1 MSRTA
6 FHKIM
11 LRKITGAVITMTAL
25 TAVAGCT
32 LQQTVSVPPP
42 APEKP
47 LPQLTI
53 DTPKDSSV
61 YLRNYYARIQA
72 SRLVHDQL
80 RDDGGGPDTP
90 YTSAMVARNFERIA
104 FNSEYSKVGDRRI
117 SEEHEVKLT
126 RWTRPV
132 RFGLTFGDAV
142 PEDQRV
148 VDRQVFEPYVARL
161 ARLTGH
167 PINAVSGAV
176 PLGVNFTVFI
186 LTENERRASAAALR
200 RAVPGIGD
208 ADLSQIANL
217 DRDTQ
222 CVVFAGDRDD
232 DSRIER
238 AVAVIRAELPD
249 RMRAACIHEELAQ
262 GLGLPN
268 DSPLARPSI
277 FNDSDEFGLLTSHD
291 ELLLQMLYDKRLQPG
306 MSADQARPIFTK
318 IAAELMDGSV

>member
-6 FHKIM
+6 FHKIT
-11 LRKITGAVITMTAL
+11 RAVIAMTAL
-25 TAVAGCT
+25 TAVVGCT
-32 LQQTVSVPPP
+32 LQQPVRGSSSPAQTVE
-42 APEKP
+42 AI
-47 LPQLTI
+47 PQLKVRYA
-53 DTPKDSSV
+53 KDSSA

-80 RDDGGGPDTP
+80 RSDGGGPDTP
-90 YTSAMVARNFERIA
+90 FTDAMLARNFERIA

-117 SEEHEVKLT
+117 TKEHAVKLT
-126 RWTRPV
+126 RWNRPV
-132 RFGLTFGDAV
+132 RFGLSFGDGV
-142 PEDQRV
+142 TEDQRET
-148 VDRQVFEPYVARL
+148 DRQVFAPYVARL

-167 PINAVSGAV
+167 PISAASGAV

-186 LTENERRASAAALR
+186 LTEDERRASAPVLR
-200 RAVPGIGD
+200 RAVPGISD
-208 ADLSQIANL
+208 ADLYQIANL
-217 DRDTQ
+217 NRDTQ
-222 CVVFAGDRDD
+222 CVVFAGDRNDD
-232 DSRIER
+232 NQIER

-249 RMRAACIHEELAQ
+249 LMRAACIHEELAQ

-306 MSADQARPIFTK
+306 MTADEARPIFTK
-318 IAAELMDGSV
+318 IAAELMGGSA

>member
-6 FHKIM
+6 FHKI
-11 LRKITGAVITMTAL
+11 TGAVIAMTAL
-25 TAVAGCT
+25 TAMAGCT
-32 LQQTVSVPPP
+32 LQTQASAPP
-42 APEKP
+42 KP
-47 LPQLTI
+47 VETLPQLAVGHT
-53 DTPKDSSV
+53 KDSSA
-61 YLRNYYARIQA
+61 YLRNYYAKIQA

-80 RDDGGGPDTP
+80 RRDGGGPDTP
-90 YTSAMVARNFERIA
+90 FTDVMLARNFERIA

-117 SEEHEVKLT
+117 TQEHAVRLT

-132 RFGLTFGDAV
+132 RFGLSFGDAV
-142 PEDQRV
+142 PEDQREI
-148 VDRQVFEPYVARL
+148 DRQVFAPYVARL

-167 PINAVSGAV
+167 PISAASGAV

-186 LTENERRASAAALR
+186 LTETERRASATALR
-200 RAVPGIGD
+200 RAVPGISD
-208 ADLSQIANL
+208 ADLFQIANL
-217 DRDTQ
+217 NRDTQ

-232 DSRIER
+232 DNQIER

-249 RMRAACIHEELAQ
+249 LMRAACIHEELAQ

-268 DSPLARPSI
+268 DSPEARPSI

-306 MSADQARPIFTK
+306 MTADEARPIFTK
-318 IAAELMDGSV
+318 IAAELMGGSA